1 MERFEQPAAGASGV
15 ILAGGSSRR
24 MGCDKASL
32 MLNGETLLARTT
44 RVLQE
49 VVGSVSIVG
58 WPADHEAQP
67 GVSYLPDRCPGQGP
81 LVSLAFALSQLQ
93 CPYALVVACD
103 LPFLRADVLRYL
115 LAVAPGWDAVVPRV
129 AGRAQPLHAVY
140 SRAVLDSAQQLSLGG
155 ERRLSALLDRL
166 TVRWIEEHEIIRL
179 DPDLRSLTNVNTAR
193 QWQAALQRTEA
204 GI

>member
-1 MERFEQPAAGASGV
+1 VVGWEQPTPTASGV

-32 MLNGETLLARTT
+32 VLNGETLLARTT

-58 WPADHEAQP
+58 WPGDREAQP

-81 LVSLAFALSQLQ
+81 LVNLAFALSHLQ

-115 LAVAPGWDAVVPRV
+115 LAVAPGWDAVVPCV

-140 SRAVLDSAQQLSLGG
+140 SRGVADSAQQVLQDG

-166 TVRWIEEHEIIRL
+166 TVHWIEEHEIIQL
-179 DPDLRSLTNVNTAR
+179 DPDLRSLTNVNTSE
-193 QWQAALQRTEA
+193 QWQAAVKRAEA

>member
-1 MERFEQPAAGASGV
+1 MARLEPPTARASGI
-15 ILAGGSSRR
+15 ILAGGSSTR

-49 VVGSVSIVG
+49 VVETVSIVG
-58 WPADHEAQP
+58 WPADREAQP
-67 GVSYLPDRCPGQGP
+67 GVSYLPDQLPDQGP
-81 LVSLAFALSQLQ
+81 LVSLAFALSHLR

-115 LAVAPGWDAVVPRV
+115 LADAPGWDAVVPRV
-129 AGRAQPLHAVY
+129 GGRPQPLHAVY
-140 SRAVLDSAQQLSLGG
+140 ARGVTDSAQQASLDG
-155 ERRLSALLDRL
+155 ERRMSALLDRL
-166 TVRWIEEHEIIRL
+166 KVRWIEEHEIIQL
-179 DPDLRSLTNVNTAR
+179 DPDLHSLMNVNTPG
-193 QWQAALQRTEA
+193 QWQAALQRTGA